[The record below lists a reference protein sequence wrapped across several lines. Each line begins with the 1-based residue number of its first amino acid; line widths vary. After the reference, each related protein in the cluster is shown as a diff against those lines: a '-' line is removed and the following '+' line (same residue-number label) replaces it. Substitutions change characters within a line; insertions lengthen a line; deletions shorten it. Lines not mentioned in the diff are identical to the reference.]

1 MNAAMLRLRLRQALP
16 SLAAPVVA
24 VLLAA
29 ALCGVILAVSG
40 HDPFSA
46 YGEMF
51 SFGTTEGS
59 LLVAANKA
67 VPLYLSAMA
76 VAIGFKMGL
85 FNIGV
90 EGQYS
95 VAIVVAAA
103 AGAQVNLFPPLHV
116 TFIIVVAMLSGAA
129 WATIPAVL
137 KVTRNVSEVISTI
150 MMNAIAAGTVAFL
163 VNRWRDTSETQ
174 LIKTKEIPES
184 GWVGNIAQVSG
195 AEKLSAFVL
204 KVVRGLS
211 GLTPKVTRESTGGSG
226 RRGPGT
232 GNHRQSPVRS
242 RTAHRRSGPWRRRF
256 QPGRFPAPG

>member
-204 KVVRGLS
+204 IAAGFGVVMWLV
-211 GLTPKVTRESTGGSG
+211 VTRTRFGYDLRMSG
-226 RRGPGT
+226 ANPTAAPVSGVNPKAMTIKAMLISGAVAGT
-232 GNHRQSPVRS
+232 
-242 RTAHRRSGPWRRRF
+242 
-256 QPGRFPAPG
+256 

>member
-29 ALCGVILAVSG
+29 GLCGVILAVSG

-137 KVTRNVSEVISTI
+137 KVTRNVSEVAAHSTVRRVLVAHQQGLGRRARTVGGGGGKHPELAVAGGKDPSRI
-150 MMNAIAAGTVAFL
+150 DDALDQARAAAG
-163 VNRWRDTSETQ
+163 
-174 LIKTKEIPES
+174 
-184 GWVGNIAQVSG
+184 IA
-195 AEKLSAFVL
+195 
-204 KVVRGLS
+204 
-211 GLTPKVTRESTGGSG
+211 
-226 RRGPGT
+226 
-232 GNHRQSPVRS
+232 
-242 RTAHRRSGPWRRRF
+242 
-256 QPGRFPAPG
+256 